1 MRLPPP
7 PPGVPV
13 LEWQAPAWFFAV
25 PLAVF
30 PWWAWLRPHTLGFGA
45 LRLVRSRTTSR
56 QLSAW
61 LVPLLESI
69 AIVLVALALARPQE
83 VTRETIRETPGLDIL
98 LAVDT
103 SGSMDQGDM
112 GRSGTVLSRLEA
124 SKMVMSRFV
133 AERPDDRVGL
143 LLFGEEAFVQVPL
156 TLDHDALAEFIGQ
169 VSIGMAGENATAV
182 GTAVAVAAKR
192 MKEVDAP
199 SKIVVLITDGQ
210 SNAGAVT
217 PVQAAQA
224 AAALGIRV
232 YTIGVGGGGGRGL
245 LGLLGGGG
253 NDVDEPTLRAV
264 AATTGG
270 KYYRAVDAAALAQ
283 VYAEID
289 TLETSTGRTKEFVHR
304 DERYALFLLPG
315 VLVWFAGFFLSQT
328 WLRRLP

>member
-1 MRLPPP
+1 M
-7 PPGVPV
+7 
-13 LEWQAPAWFFAV
+13 LEWQSPAWF
-25 PLAVF
+25 LAIVLAGL
-30 PWWAWLRPHTLGFGA
+30 PWWAWLRPHALGFGA
-45 LRLVRSRTTSR
+45 LRLVRGRTTSR
-56 QLSAW
+56 SAASW
-61 LVPLLESI
+61 LAPLLESV

-112 GRSGTVLSRLEA
+112 GRTGTSLSRLEA
-124 SKMVMSRFV
+124 SKLVMAKFV
-133 AERPDDRVGL
+133 SERPDDRIGL

-156 TLDHDALAEFIGQ
+156 TLDHDALIDFIGQ

-192 MKEVDAP
+192 MKELDAP

-217 PVQAAQA
+217 PLQAAQA
-224 AAALGIRV
+224 AGALGIRV
-232 YTIGVGGGGGRGL
+232 YTVGVGGGGGRGL
-245 LGLLGGGG
+245 LSLLGGGG
-253 NDVDEPTLRAV
+253 NDVDEPSLRAV
-264 AATTGG
+264 AAATGG

-289 TLETSTGRTKEFVHR
+289 ALETSTGRTKEFVHR
-304 DERYALFLLPG
+304 DERYARFLLPG
-315 VLVWFAGFFLSQT
+315 VFVWLAGFLLGQT

>member
-1 MRLPPP
+1 M
-7 PPGVPV
+7 
-13 LEWQAPAWFFAV
+13 
-25 PLAVF
+25 
-30 PWWAWLRPHTLGFGA
+30 RPHALGFGA
-45 LRLVRSRTTSR
+45 LGLVRTRVTTRVAS
-56 QLSAW
+56 SWA
-61 LVPLLESI
+61 VPLAESA
-69 AIVLVALALARPQE
+69 AIVCVALALARPQE

-124 SKMVMSRFV
+124 SKMVMARFV
-133 AERPDDRVGL
+133 RERPDDRIGL

-169 VSIGMAGENATAV
+169 VGIGMAGENATAV
-182 GTAVAVAAKR
+182 GTAVAVAVKR
-192 MKEVDAP
+192 MKELDAP

-210 SNAGAVT
+210 SNAGSVT
-217 PVQAAQA
+217 PLQAAQA
-224 AAALGIRV
+224 AAALGVRV

-264 AATTGG
+264 ASTTGG
-270 KYYRAVDAAALAQ
+270 KYFRAVDAAALAQ
-283 VYAEID
+283 VYTEID
-289 TLETSTGRTKEFVHR
+289 ALETSTGRTKEFVHR
-304 DERYALFLLPG
+304 DERYVLFLVPAMIA
-315 VLVWFAGFFLSQT
+315 WFAGFALAQG

>member
-1 MRLPPP
+1 M
-7 PPGVPV
+7 
-13 LEWQAPAWFFAV
+13 LEWQSPAWFFAL
-25 PLAVF
+25 PLAAL
-30 PWWAWLRPHTLGFGA
+30 PWWAWWRPHVLGFGA
-45 LRLVRSRTTSR
+45 LRLVRTRATARTFA
-56 QLSAW
+56 SAA
-61 LVPLLESI
+61 LPLLESV

-124 SKMVMSRFV
+124 SKMVMARFV
-133 AERPDDRVGL
+133 AERPDDRIGL
-143 LLFGEEAFVQVPL
+143 LLFGAEAFVQVPL
-156 TLDHDALAEFIGQ
+156 TLDHEALTDFIGQ

-192 MKEVDAP
+192 MKDLDAP

-217 PVQAAQA
+217 PRQAAQA

-264 AATTGG
+264 ASTTGG

-304 DERYALFLLPG
+304 DERYVLFLLPG
-315 VLVWFAGFFLSQT
+315 LFAWAAGFFLSQT